1 MRVELRTQQ
10 VGGVCLPVLGAQLSI
25 YMLIRTGST
34 PLCEIARNLWNGHMN
49 S

>member
-10 VGGVCLPVLGAQLSI
+10 VGGICPPALRAQLCI

-34 PLCEIARNLWNGHMN
+34 PLCEITRNL
-49 S
+49 